1 MQRSTVLLRSHNNFF
16 AHLFSFHFPFV
27 LFFSWGVVNMEA
39 PEGHTAPP
47 DQGGEGEVPT
57 AAVVGEAAAV
67 APPTNKRSG
76 RRNKR
81 RRVEAPE
88 EEPHAAGET
97 EGVPQTTAQRRS
109 TDVYKYYAQRYRL
122 FSRFDEGVLLDEGSS
137 PAYFY
142 LFI

>member
-1 MQRSTVLLRSHNNFF
+1 
-16 AHLFSFHFPFV
+16 
-27 LFFSWGVVNMEA
+27 MEA
-39 PEGHTAPP
+39 PEGLTAPP

-57 AAVVGEAAAV
+57 AAEAAAV
-67 APPTNKRSG
+67 APPNKRSG